1 MEKSKLIH
9 SMFLLFSLCVFN
21 NIKSQESVYSKF
33 NTYEFNNAIGI
44 RAGETS
50 GLTFKRKFH
59 GSNSFEG
66 IVSFWPHTIG
76 FTGLYEKNLKTG
88 VPGLNWYFGGG
99 LHVNAGPTYRTYYWY
114 NRGDRYIYYTERRA
128 NVAFGVDG
136 IIGIEY
142 KFKPIPLAISTDL
155 KPFIETGTYGY
166 HYVSIDPS
174 IGVKFAF

>member
-1 MEKSKLIH
+1 MERSNLFKSVF
-9 SMFLLFSLCVFN
+9 FLLSLCAIST
-21 NIKSQESVYSKF
+21 IKSQESLNSRF
-33 NTYEFNNAIGI
+33 NTHEFKNAIGV

-50 GLTFKRKFH
+50 GLTFKHKFQNA
-59 GSNSFEG
+59 NSVEG
-66 IVSFWPHTIG
+66 ILSFWPHAIG
-76 FTGLYEKNLKTG
+76 FTGLYEKNLRTA

-114 NRGDRYIYYTERRA
+114 NRGDRYVYYTEHRA

-155 KPFIETGTYGY
+155 KPFIEAGTYGY